1 MNYFFGIIDG
11 KLKCKLTIPKFQNSG
26 ANSEPQDKYKLFMA
40 YIAYHKW
47 KIEEVECEQ
56 DKYFFYVSNDNFKNT
71 FFFLA
76 ERDEINRFKENNYEL
91 LLRLNNFTDT
101 IPNFRANI
109 RISNSFGGFSSYQGE
124 YPYQMII
131 KGGSI
136 ICEISS
142 LANQDAD
149 YNKFFLPNIYKKSIK
164 DKFKCFIVDIV
175 SKEILL
181 EKEFYTNSVNE
192 IDIEKKFIY
201 PNVFIFTKKYI
212 GIPLF
217 VSSKNNHLSFEH
229 THPPHE
235 FVMFSDDKIVRV
247 SELKKEV
254 DDIVS

>member
-26 ANSEPQDKYKLFMA
+26 VDSEPQDKYKLFKI

-56 DKYFFYVSNDNFKNT
+56 DKYFFYVSNDDFKNT

-76 ERDEINRFKENNYEL
+76 ERYEINKFKENNYEQL
-91 LLRLNNFTDT
+91 LSLNNFTHT
-101 IPNFRANI
+101 VPKFRANI

-124 YPYQMII
+124 YPYYMVI
-131 KGGSI
+131 KGGNI
-136 ICEISS
+136 ICEVST

-149 YNKFFLPNIYKKSIK
+149 YNKMFLPNIYKEPIK
-164 DKFKCFIVDIV
+164 DKFECFIVDIV
-175 SKEILL
+175 SKKILSK
-181 EKEFYTNSVNE
+181 KEFYTNSVNE
-192 IDIEKKFIY
+192 IDIEKNFIY
-201 PNVFIFTKKYI
+201 PNVFIFTRKHI
-212 GIPLF
+212 GAPLF

-235 FVMFSDDKIVRV
+235 FVMFSGDKTERV
-247 SELKKEV
+247 AKLKKEV
-254 DDIVS
+254 DDIIS